1 MEPVKVIVA
10 GAGARGMGY
19 SQYALAF
26 PEKMKVVGV
35 AEPREYYRMKMAQ
48 MHQIPAENIYIDWQE
63 MAEREKFADAVIIAT
78 QDAMHE
84 DPALAFSAKKYA
96 ILLEKPMA
104 PTAQACQRIIEAI
117 KKNNNLFAVC
127 HVMRYTAYTR
137 QMKKLLE
144 EGVIGDVISLDLV
157 EPVGFWHMA
166 HSFVRGNW
174 RNSTESSFMLL
185 AKSCHD
191 LDWIH
196 YIIGEKCQSISS
208 FGSLRHFRPEEA
220 PKGAA
225 LRCVDCPSDVESQ
238 CPYSA
243 KRIYI
248 RGCIENGYTGWPVD
262 VITTDLTREGVIKAL
277 ETGPYGRCVYHC
289 DNDVVDHQVVN
300 MEFEKGKTA
309 TFSMMAFTQMENRRV
324 TLFGTRG
331 EIRGD
336 GAKIHVYDFLTDTT
350 RTIDTETAD
359 SSLLGGHGGGDYGLI
374 HDFIEAVAKN
384 DPSLVLTGPDETLES
399 HMMVF
404 AAEQA
409 RTDRKIMEL

>member
-1 MEPVKVIVA
+1 MEPVRVIVA

-35 AEPREYYRMKMAQ
+35 AEPREYFRQKMAQ
-48 MHQIPAENIYIDWQE
+48 MHQIPSENVYKDWKD
-63 MAEREKFADAVIIAT
+63 MAARPKFADAVIIAT

-84 DPALAFSAKKYA
+84 EPAVAFSEKKYA

-104 PTAQACQRIIEAI
+104 PTAEGCQRIIAAV

-127 HVMRYTAYTR
+127 HVMRYTTYTR
-137 QMKKLLE
+137 QLKQLLDD
-144 EGVIGDVISLDLV
+144 GVIGDLISIDLV

-174 RNSTESSFMLL
+174 RNTKESSFMLL

-196 YIIGEKCQSISS
+196 YIMGKKCRSISS

-220 PKGAA
+220 PEGAA
-225 LRCVDCPSDVESQ
+225 ARCVDCPAAVEST

-248 RGCIENGYTGWPVD
+248 RGCIEAGYTGWPVD
-262 VITTDLTREGVIKAL
+262 VITTDLTREGVTRAL
-277 ETGPYGRCVYHC
+277 EIGPYGRCVYRC

-300 MEFEKGKTA
+300 MEFDHGKTA

-336 GAKIHVYDFLTDTT
+336 GSKIHIYDFLTDATH
-350 RTIDTETAD
+350 TIDTEAAD

-374 HDFIEAVAKN
+374 HDFVEAVALH
-384 DPSLVLTGPDETLES
+384 DPSLVLTGPEETLES

-409 RTDRKIMEL
+409 RLDRKVMEL